1 MSINDN
7 KKEIKAKKSFSRDL
21 GDKAFVG
28 FVSQTATWP
37 LEYTKFLRQ
46 IPLYDYTKE
55 RNVMTALKHDIQR
68 NGMKNM
74 FRSSIPQSLSAIP
87 RAVLRF
93 SVYEALNGGKIGE
106 AGGEKNKFKQ
116 FRNAFIAGGMEAFF
130 VMTPIE
136 VMKVQLIQEGTKKTG
151 MAVLSD
157 FYKKNGIQGFWK
169 GGLSTTL
176 RQAST
181 QGVSI
186 ACYESIQNSVM
197 NITGMEKQ
205 GASMTSGILAGVLA
219 VYANNP
225 IDVIK
230 THQQSHVEGKKE
242 SIKEICSN
250 IVKKHGYKGFYN
262 GALIRAS
269 RVAPLH
275 GLTYW
280 LYEKLK

>member
-1 MSINDN
+1 MSINVKEKSLTHELYN
-7 KKEIKAKKSFSRDL
+7 KAL
-21 GDKAFVG
+21 VG
-28 FVSQTATWP
+28 FISQTATWP

-55 RNVMTALKHDIQR
+55 RNIGSAFYHDIKK
-68 NGMKNM
+68 NGFKNM

-87 RAVLRF
+87 RTILRF
-93 SVYEALNGGKIGE
+93 SVYETLNGGKIGE
-106 AGGEKNKFKQ
+106 TGGETSKIKQ

-130 VMTPIE
+130 IMTPIE
-136 VMKVQLIQEGTKKTG
+136 VMKVQLIQDGSKNNSTG
-151 MAVLSD
+151 VLKN
-157 FYKKNGIQGFWK
+157 FYMKNGIQGFWK
-169 GGLSTTL
+169 GGSTTTL

-186 ACYESIQNSVM
+186 ACYESIQKSVM
-197 NITGMEKQ
+197 NITGLEKQ
-205 GASMTSGILAGVLA
+205 STSMTSGILAGILA
-219 VYANNP
+219 VYTNNP

-230 THQQSHVEGKKE
+230 THQQSHIEGKKE
-242 SIKEICSN
+242 SIKDICNN
-250 IVKKHGYKGFYN
+250 IVKKHGFKGFYN
-262 GALIRAS
+262 GAFIRAS

>member
-1 MSINDN
+1 MSHSDN
-7 KKEIKAKKSFSRDL
+7 NNNNNKKSFSRDM
-21 GDKAFVG
+21 GDKAIVG
-28 FVSQTATWP
+28 FISQTATWP

-46 IPLYDYTKE
+46 IPLYDYSKE
-55 RNVMTALKHDIQR
+55 KNIGSALYNDIKK
-68 NGMKNM
+68 NGVKNM

-87 RAVLRF
+87 RSILRF
-93 SVYEALNGGKIGE
+93 SVYETLNGGKIGE
-106 AGGEKNKFKQ
+106 SGGEKNKAKQ

-136 VMKVQLIQEGTKKTG
+136 VMKVQLIQDGSKNPGT
-151 MAVLSD
+151 AVLKK
-157 FYKKNGIQGFWK
+157 FYSSNGITGFWK
-169 GGLSTTL
+169 GGLTTTI

-186 ACYESIQNSVM
+186 ASYESIQNTVM
-197 NITGMEKQ
+197 NITGTNKQ
-205 GASMTSGILAGVLA
+205 SASMMSGVMAGVLA

-230 THQQSHVEGKKE
+230 THQQAHFEGNKQT
-242 SIKEICSN
+242 IKEISSN
-250 IVKKHGYKGFYN
+250 ILNKHGWKGFYN
-262 GALIRAS
+262 GAFIRAS

>member
-1 MSINDN
+1 MSIDVKD
-7 KKEIKAKKSFSRDL
+7 KKEKKSFTRDM
-21 GDKAFVG
+21 GDKALVG

-37 LEYTKFLRQ
+37 LEYIKFLRQ
-46 IPLYDYTKE
+46 IPLYEYTKE
-55 RNVMTALKHDIQR
+55 RNVGTAFYHDIQK
-68 NGMKNM
+68 NGLNNM

-106 AGGEKNKFKQ
+106 SGGEKNKAKQ
-116 FRNAFIAGGMEAFF
+116 FMNAFIAGGMEAFF

-136 VMKVQLIQEGTKKTG
+136 VMKVQLIQDGSKKTSLN
-151 MAVLSD
+151 VLND

-186 ACYESIQNSVM
+186 ACYESIQKSVM
-197 NITGMEKQ
+197 DITGMKKQ
-205 GASMTSGILAGVLA
+205 SASMTSGILAGILA

-230 THQQSHVEGKKE
+230 THQQSHIEGKKE
-242 SIKEICSN
+242 TIKEISQN
-250 IVKKHGYKGFYN
+250 IIKKHGFKGFYN
-262 GALIRAS
+262 GALIRAT

>member
-55 RNVMTALKHDIQR
+55 RNIMTALKHDIQR

-74 FRSSIPQSLSAIP
+74 FRSSVPQSLSAIP

-157 FYKKNGIQGFWK
+157 FYAKNGIQGFWK
-169 GGLSTTL
+169 GGL
-176 RQAST
+176 
-181 QGVSI
+181 
-186 ACYESIQNSVM
+186 
-197 NITGMEKQ
+197 
-205 GASMTSGILAGVLA
+205 
-219 VYANNP
+219 
-225 IDVIK
+225 
-230 THQQSHVEGKKE
+230 
-242 SIKEICSN
+242 
-250 IVKKHGYKGFYN
+250 
-262 GALIRAS
+262 
-269 RVAPLH
+269 
-275 GLTYW
+275 
-280 LYEKLK
+280 